1 MELDPKCIGYDY
13 KEPGLLEK
21 LALSL
26 ATLSKHKVDILDALE
41 YAGGKR
47 DFDVLVSQVVRGEAH
62 LYPLPNSVVIAEI
75 IRGAGKDIYH
85 LFVVAGDLDEI
96 LAADGFLRE
105 QARANYCDVLA
116 LSGRRGWVR
125 ALKDTTWAEK
135 SVYMETEI

>member
-1 MELDPKCIGYDY
+1 MDVELTPIGFEYDC
-13 KEPGLLEK
+13 PGLLEK

-26 ATLSKHKVDILDALE
+26 SILAKHKVDILKALE

-47 DFDVLVSQVVRGEAH
+47 DFDALVAQVVRGEVH
-62 LYPLPNSVVIAEI
+62 LYPLPNSVIMAEI

-96 LAADGFLRE
+96 LAADEFLRE

-116 LSGRRGWVR
+116 LSGRRGWVK
-125 ALKDTTWAEK
+125 ALRDTTWKEK